1 MAGTALQRIW
11 RVLLRWYFRIFCS
24 RQLHRPVLEEV
35 DGLPF
40 LILPGVFNPR
50 LFFTGAFLARYLRRK
65 PIPPGARVLDL
76 GTGSGVAAVFA
87 SLRARKVVAVDI
99 GQEAVRC
106 AQINVWL
113 NQAEDCIEVRQGDLF
128 STLKGERF
136 DLVLFNPPYFRGDAV
151 TPLERA
157 FRSQDIDARF
167 ADSLREHL
175 VPGGSAL
182 LVLSSMGEERS
193 FLEKL
198 HDRGFQ
204 CDPVAEERKLLEV
217 FRIYRVEF
225 ESDALSPQAAI
236 IGPPDFMNGSF

>member
-1 MAGTALQRIW
+1 GVAVRRIW
-11 RVLLRWYFRIFCS
+11 RTLLRWYFKFFYS
-24 RQLHRPVLEEV
+24 HRLQRPAVVEV
-35 DGLPF
+35 DGFPF
-40 LILPGVFNPR
+40 LIMPGVFNPC
-50 LFFTGAFLARYLRRK
+50 LFFTGEFLARHLRRE
-65 PIPPGARVLDL
+65 PILPEARVLDL
-76 GTGSGVAAVFA
+76 GTGCGIAAVFA
-87 SLRARKVVAVDI
+87 SLQARRVVAVDI
-99 GQEAVRC
+99 EQAAVRC

-113 NQAEDCIEVRQGDLF
+113 NQAEHCVEIRQGDLF
-128 STLKGERF
+128 SGLDGERF
-136 DLVLFNPPYFRGDAV
+136 DLVLFNPPYFRGDPQ

-198 HDRGFQ
+198 HARGFR
-204 CDPVAEERKLLEV
+204 CDPIAEERKLLEI

-225 ESDALSPQAAI
+225 ESDAL
-236 IGPPDFMNGSF
+236 